1 MGEGGRVRILIIEDE
16 ARLAGTLADMVGT
29 AGYTA
34 DVSHDGE
41 TGLDNALSGI
51 YDAVVLDVMLPRLD
65 GFEVLKRMRQAGI
78 RTPVLVL
85 TAKSDLSDR
94 VHGLDLGADYY
105 LTKPFENA
113 EFLACLRAVLR
124 RQGDITPESLAFG
137 DLTLTPTL
145 GALSCGG
152 RTLTLSAR
160 ELEIM
165 RLLMVSQHAIVPKE
179 TLLLKVWGY
188 DSDVN
193 DNSVEAYISFLRKK
207 LTLLR
212 SSVTLS
218 VTRRLGYRLEAGRDD
233 P

>member
-1 MGEGGRVRILIIEDE
+1 MRILIIEDE
-16 ARLAGTLADMVGT
+16 VRLAGTLADMVSME
-29 AGYTA
+29 GYTA
-34 DVSHDGE
+34 DLAHDGE
-41 TGLDNALSGI
+41 TGLDDALSGI

-65 GFEVLKRMRQAGI
+65 GFEVLKRLRQGGVM
-78 RTPVLVL
+78 TPVLML
-85 TAKSDLSDR
+85 TAKSDLIDR

-113 EFLACLRAVLR
+113 EFLACLRVILR
-124 RQGDITPESLAFG
+124 RQGDITPERITFG
-137 DLTLTPTL
+137 DLTLIPTMGSL
-145 GALSCGG
+145 GCGG

-165 RLLMVSQHAIVPKE
+165 RLLMVNQHTIVPKE

-207 LTLLR
+207 LALLR
-212 SSVTLS
+212 SRVTLG
-218 VTRRLGYRLEAGRDD
+218 VTRRLGYRLEDGKA
-233 P
+233 

>member
-1 MGEGGRVRILIIEDE
+1 MRILIIEDE
-16 ARLAGTLADMVGT
+16 VRLAGTLADMVSME
-29 AGYTA
+29 GYTA
-34 DVSHDGE
+34 DVAHDGE
-41 TGLDNALSGI
+41 AGLDNALSAI

-65 GFEVLKRMRQAGI
+65 GFEVLKRLRQGGVM
-78 RTPVLVL
+78 TPVLML
-85 TAKSDLSDR
+85 TAKSDLIDR

-113 EFLACLRAVLR
+113 EFLACLRAILR
-124 RQGDITPESLAFG
+124 RQGDITPERINFG
-137 DLTLTPTL
+137 DLTLIPTMGSL
-145 GALSCGG
+145 GCGG

-165 RLLMVSQHAIVPKE
+165 RLLMVNQHTIVPKE

-212 SSVTLS
+212 SRVTLG
-218 VTRRLGYRLEAGRDD
+218 VTRRLGYRLEDGKA
-233 P
+233 